1 MITIRKAIGSG
12 RGKCWQCGKIIG
24 KGVPQVV
31 AEGYRDSSRM
41 HLSCLLIEDVQNAI
55 QDHTF
60 PIEWT

>member
-41 HLSCLLIEDVQNAI
+41 HLSCLLIEGAQNEI
-55 QDHTF
+55 QDNPLPT
-60 PIEWT
+60 EWK